1 MRKSLIVLV
10 SSVALAGCS
19 IGGGDTYQGVEAP
32 SRGVT
37 VQATGTAKVVPD
49 GVIFQFAVT
58 NLGESAEAATN
69 EVADLAD
76 KAREVLDDADIDDKD
91 IASQSISVTEEIKY
105 NPDGSQESLGYR
117 ATQSFVVT
125 IRNEDEA
132 GKIVQEVISAV
143 GDGIRVDG
151 VTPTVLDNEDAL
163 DEARDN
169 AVKNAKA
176 KAKDYADLLGV
187 DLGDVQSIVEVS
199 SPIMNVRPVAAGEM
213 TMDSA
218 NKEIQVDLG
227 EQDVTVT
234 IEVRWSLDQ

>member
-1 MRKSLIVLV
+1 MRRTLFIVV
-10 SSVALAGCS
+10 GAVALAGCS

-32 SRGVT
+32 NRGVT

-58 NLGESAEAATN
+58 NVGQSAEAATN

-76 KAREVLDDADIDDKD
+76 KAREVLDNADIDDKD
-91 IASQSISVTEEIKY
+91 IASQSISVNEEIKY

-117 ATQSFVVT
+117 ATQSFIVT
-125 IRNEDEA
+125 IREEDEA
-132 GKIVQEVISAV
+132 GTIVQDVIAAV

-163 DEARDN
+163 NDARED
-169 AVKNAKA
+169 AVNSARTKA
-176 KAKDYADLLGV
+176 EDYADLLGIE
-187 DLGDVQSIVEVS
+187 LGEVQSVSEVS
-199 SPIMNVRPVAAGEM
+199 SPVLTRPVAIAES

-218 NKEIQVDLG
+218 GKEIQVDLG

-234 IEVRWSLDQ
+234 IEVRWGIQK

>member
-1 MRKSLIVLV
+1 MRKTLLVLV
-10 SSVALAGCS
+10 GAVVLAGCS

-32 SRGVT
+32 NRGVT
-37 VQATGTAKVVPD
+37 VQATGTTKVVPD

-58 NLGESAEAATN
+58 NLGESAEGATN

-76 KAREVLDDADIDDKD
+76 KAREVLDEAGVDDKD
-91 IASQSISVTEEIKY
+91 IASQSISVNEEIKY

-125 IRNEDEA
+125 IREEDEA
-132 GKIVQEVISAV
+132 GAIVQDVIAAV

-163 DEARDN
+163 NDARED
-169 AVKNAKA
+169 AVDNAKA
-176 KAKDYADLLGV
+176 KAEDYADLLGI
-187 DLGDVQSIVEVS
+187 DLGEVQSISEIS
-199 SPIMNVRPVAAGEM
+199 SPSVFAPTAREEM
-213 TMDSA
+213 AVGAVQKD
-218 NKEIQVDLG
+218 IQIDLG

-234 IEVRWSLDQ
+234 IEVRWSIKD

>member
-1 MRKSLIVLV
+1 MRRTLFIVV
-10 SSVALAGCS
+10 GAVALAGCS

-32 SRGVT
+32 NRGVT

-58 NLGESAEAATN
+58 NVGQSAEAATN

-76 KAREVLDDADIDDKD
+76 KAREVLDNADIDDKD
-91 IASQSISVTEEIKY
+91 IASQSISVNEEIKY

-125 IRNEDEA
+125 IREEDEA
-132 GKIVQEVISAV
+132 GTIVQDVIAAV

-163 DEARDN
+163 NDARED
-169 AVKNAKA
+169 AVNSARTKA
-176 KAKDYADLLGV
+176 EDYADLLGIE
-187 DLGDVQSIVEVS
+187 LGEVQSVSEVS
-199 SPIMNVRPVAAGEM
+199 SPVLTRPVAIAES

-218 NKEIQVDLG
+218 GKEIQVDLG

-234 IEVRWSLDQ
+234 IEVRWGIQK

>member
-1 MRKSLIVLV
+1 MRKTLLVLV
-10 SSVALAGCS
+10 GVVVLAGCS

-32 SRGVT
+32 NRGVT
-37 VQATGTAKVVPD
+37 VQATGTTKVVPD

-58 NLGESAEAATN
+58 NLGESAEGATN

-76 KAREVLDDADIDDKD
+76 KAREVLDEAGVDDKD
-91 IASQSISVTEEIKY
+91 IASQSISVNEEIKY

-125 IRNEDEA
+125 IREEDEA
-132 GKIVQEVISAV
+132 GTIVQDVIAAV

-163 DEARDN
+163 NDARED
-169 AVKNAKA
+169 AVDNAKA
-176 KAKDYADLLGV
+176 KAEDYADLLGI
-187 DLGDVQSIVEVS
+187 DLGEVQSISEIS
-199 SPIMNVRPVAAGEM
+199 SPSVFAPTAREEM
-213 TMDSA
+213 AIGAVQKD
-218 NKEIQVDLG
+218 IQIDLG

-234 IEVRWSLDQ
+234 IEVRWSIKD

>member
-1 MRKSLIVLV
+1 MRKSLLVLV
-10 SSVALAGCS
+10 SAVVLAGCS

-32 SRGVT
+32 NRGVT

-58 NLGESAEAATN
+58 NLGESAEGATN

-76 KAREVLDDADIDDKD
+76 KAREVLYNADIDDKD
-91 IASQSISVTEEIKY
+91 VASQSISVNEEIKY

-125 IRNEDEA
+125 IREEDEA
-132 GKIVQEVISAV
+132 GAIVQDVIAAV

-163 DEARDN
+163 NDAREDAVNN
-169 AVKNAKA
+169 ARTKA
-176 KAKDYADLLGV
+176 EDYADLLGI
-187 DLGDVQSIVEVS
+187 DLGEVQSVSEVS
-199 SPIMNVRPVAAGEM
+199 SPVLTRPVAIAES

-218 NKEIQVDLG
+218 EKEIQVDLG

-234 IEVRWSLDQ
+234 IEVRWGIQK

>member
-1 MRKSLIVLV
+1 MRKPPLVLV
-10 SSVALAGCS
+10 SVVALAGCS

-32 SRGVT
+32 NRGVT

-58 NLGESAEAATN
+58 NLGESSESATN
-69 EVADLAD
+69 VVADLAD
-76 KAREVLDDADIDDKD
+76 KAREVLDNADIDDKD
-91 IASQSISVTEEIKY
+91 IASQSISVNEEIQY
-105 NPDGSQESLGYR
+105 NPDGSQKSLGFR

-125 IRNEDEA
+125 IREEGDA
-132 GKIVQEVISAV
+132 GTIVQDVISAV

-163 DEARDN
+163 NDARED
-169 AVKNAKA
+169 AVDNAKA
-176 KAKDYADLLGV
+176 KAEDYADLLGI
-187 DLGDVQSIVEVS
+187 DLGEVQSVSEVS
-199 SPIMNVRPVAAGEM
+199 SPVIMRPIANAETG
-213 TMDSA
+213 MDSS

-234 IEVRWSLDQ
+234 IEVRWGIKK